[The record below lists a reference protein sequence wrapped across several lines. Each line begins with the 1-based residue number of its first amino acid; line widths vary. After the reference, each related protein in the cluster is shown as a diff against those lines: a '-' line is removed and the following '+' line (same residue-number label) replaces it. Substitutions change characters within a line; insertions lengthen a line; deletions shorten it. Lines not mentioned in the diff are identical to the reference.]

1 MTLSNSSPT
10 EPLNSLLD
18 RMQYSADPLADATIA
33 NILGPWLQ
41 LPDAATVTAS
51 PHAVNPI
58 ALATQW
64 QSQWQKLASIT
75 QTFAQWADNRSITE
89 WRAASAGLEPEIG
102 APLEQY
108 LQAACSLP
116 AWADPGKLAR
126 AETLFMDYGALSVTM
141 LFCSSLP
148 ECYVIPDLAAVLQS
162 TGQLVNH
169 TDYRIRA
176 TGAMIFPVMMAG
188 GLTAPDGGGIAQILK
203 VRLIHA
209 TIRNLILR
217 GSPEAAV
224 SSLGTALNNQYS
236 SDTGI
241 VPPLPV
247 AAGDNMHQTLF
258 ARGWKTGEEGLPCN
272 QEELAYTLLT
282 FSYVFLRSMRKLG
295 LALPRT
301 DEEAYLHAWNVTG
314 HVLGISREL
323 MVDTMEE
330 AEAMFTCMQV
340 RGRADRAD
348 HERRPE
354 IFDPRPALGNALMQS
369 MEAVIPLRVVKP
381 FPVLLTRYLCGSAT
395 AKDLGLNGPLHW
407 LSRFLF
413 AGFML
418 LTRTIDGLVR
428 LAFPEFSIARLITRV
443 LGYHVMTKLLMDQ
456 TRPLK
461 LPQHLRDRVD
471 LMLGRWSEDPK
482 APKWVNS
489 MEDAVTVKGSWIAS
503 AKIEP
508 HI

>member
-1 MTLSNSSPT
+1 MTLSNSAPT

-33 NILGPWLQ
+33 KILGPWSH
-41 LPDAATVTAS
+41 LPDSAIAS

-58 ALATQW
+58 TLATQW
-64 QSQWQKLASIT
+64 QPQWQKLSTIT
-75 QTFAQWADNRSITE
+75 QTIQQWPDNRSIAE
-89 WRAASAGLEPEIG
+89 WQASNAGLPPEIG

-108 LQAACSLP
+108 LQVARSLP
-116 AWADPGKLAR
+116 AWADLAKLER
-126 AETLFMDYGALSVTM
+126 AETLFIDYGALSITM

-217 GSPEAAV
+217 GSPEAAL

-236 SDTGI
+236 SHTSI
-241 VPPLPV
+241 VPPLPG

-258 ARGWKTGEEGLPCN
+258 AHGWKTGEEGLPCN

-295 LALPRT
+295 LALPRA

-314 HVLGISREL
+314 YVLGIAREL
-323 MVDTMEE
+323 MVDTMDQ
-330 AEAMFTCMQV
+330 AEAMFTCMQA
-340 RGRADRAD
+340 RGRAD
-348 HERRPE
+348 HVRRPQ
-354 IFDPRPALGNALMQS
+354 IVDPRPALGNALMQS
-369 MEAVIPLRVVKP
+369 MEAVIPLGVVKP

-413 AGFML
+413 AAFMWF
-418 LTRTIDGLVR
+418 TRSIDGLMR
-428 LAFPEFSIARLITRV
+428 LVFPEFSIARLITRV
-443 LGYHVMTKLLMDQ
+443 LGYHVMTRLLMDQ

-471 LMLGRWSEDPK
+471 LMLGRWSEDAK
-482 APKWVNS
+482 APRWMNS
-489 MEDAVTVKGSWIAS
+489 LEDAVTVKGSWNAP
-503 AKIEP
+503 AKKAER
-508 HI
+508 

>member
-1 MTLSNSSPT
+1 MTLSNSAPT

-18 RMQYSADPLADATIA
+18 RMQYSTDPLADTTIA
-33 NILGPWLQ
+33 NILGPWLH
-41 LPDAATVTAS
+41 LSDAATAS

-58 ALATQW
+58 TLATQW
-64 QSQWQKLASIT
+64 PSQWQKLATIT
-75 QTFAQWADNRSITE
+75 QTFALWPDNRSVAD
-89 WRAASAGLEPEIG
+89 WQSSSAGLRPEIG
-102 APLEQY
+102 VPLDQY
-108 LQAACSLP
+108 LAAACSLP
-116 AWADPGKLAR
+116 AWADRGKLER
-126 AETLFMDYGALSVTM
+126 AEKLFIDYGALSVTL

-148 ECYVIPDLAAVLQS
+148 ECYVIPDLAAVLHM
-162 TGQLVNH
+162 TGKLENH

-188 GLTAPDGGGIAQILK
+188 GLTAPDGGGIAQIVK

-217 GSPEAAV
+217 GSPEAAMAL
-224 SSLGTALNNQYS
+224 LGSAQNNQYS
-236 SDTGI
+236 SDAGI
-241 VPPLPV
+241 VPPLPS

-258 ARGWKTGEEGLPCN
+258 AHGWNTGEEGLPCN
-272 QEELAYTLLT
+272 QEDLAYTLLT
-282 FSYVFLRSMRKLG
+282 FSYVFLRSMQKLG
-295 LALPRT
+295 LALPPA

-323 MVDTMEE
+323 MADTMDQ
-330 AEAMFTCMQV
+330 AEVMFTCMQA
-340 RGRADRAD
+340 RGRADRKC
-348 HERRPE
+348 RPE

-369 MEAVIPLRVVKP
+369 MEAVIPLRVVKS
-381 FPVLLTRYLCGSAT
+381 FPLLLTRYLCGSAT
-395 AKDLGLNGPLHW
+395 ANDLGLNGPLQW

-413 AGFML
+413 AAFML
-418 LTRTIDGLVR
+418 LTRAIDGLVR

-461 LPQHLRDRVD
+461 LPQQLRERVD
-471 LMLGRWSEDPK
+471 LMLGRWSEDPQ
-482 APKWVNS
+482 APRWMNS
-489 MEDAVTVKGSWIAS
+489 MEDAVTVKGSWNAPE
-503 AKIEP
+503 KIES